1 MWILLQLVSGM
12 GMLGGK
18 SDGVA
23 YAAHIGGFLAGML
36 LIKLFDRGQT
46 FVEKGLSQ
54 AR

>member
-1 MWILLQLVSGM
+1 LVSGL

-36 LIKLFDRGQT
+36 LIKFFDRGQG
-46 FVEKGLSQ
+46 FVDQGLTK
-54 AR
+54 RNGYM